1 MWKIET
7 LSSVSEYKPS
17 VKVARAPAA
26 AASPPAETAE
36 SIDAEKTRQAEDKA
50 ADARKLEQAL
60 GNVTAHIQNL
70 HRSLHFSVDEESGET
85 VVRVVDTETQE
96 VIRQIPSEE
105 LLAIADRLRSSAG
118 VLLTE
123 QV

>member
-7 LSSVSEYKPS
+7 LSSVSEYQPS
-17 VKVARAPAA
+17 VKVARAIAA
-26 AASPPAETAE
+26 AATPTPEAAE
-36 SIDAEKTRQAEDKA
+36 SVDAEKSRPAQANA
-50 ADARKLEQAL
+50 TDARKLEQAL

-70 HRSLHFSVDEESGET
+70 HRSLHFSVDQDSGET

-105 LLAIADRLRSSAG
+105 ILAIADRLRSSAG
-118 VLLTE
+118 VLLAE

>member
-7 LSSVSEYKPS
+7 LPSVSEYKPS
-17 VKVARAPAA
+17 TKAARVAATNTPSTEAA
-26 AASPPAETAE
+26 AGHEVAEKARTAE
-36 SIDAEKTRQAEDKA
+36 PNAVET
-50 ADARKLEQAL
+50 RKLEQAL
-60 GNVTAHIQNL
+60 GNVTAHVQNL
-70 HRSLHFSVDEESGET
+70 HRSLHFSVDEKSGET
-85 VVRVVDTETQE
+85 VVRVVDSETQE

-105 LLAIADRLRSSAG
+105 LLAIADRLRSTAG